1 MDPREQDYFQLQ
13 PSSSSIRDDQANFDE
28 VDEILKILLKEN
40 TARITPVNREQD
52 GSAESF
58 DYNPHEEP
66 FVKIIEEPA
75 SNLYRFRYRSEGE
88 TAGSIPG
95 EKQQNGRKSFP
106 KIMVCNHDGPAFLEV
121 CCLTEDLKVHPNKL
135 VRKLYIN

>member
-1 MDPREQDYFQLQ
+1 MDPREQDYFQLH
-13 PSSSSIRDDQANFDE
+13 PSSSALSDDQANSDE

-40 TARITPVNREQD
+40 TAPITPVNREQD

-106 KIMVCNHDGPAFLEV
+106 KIMVCNHDGPALLEV

-135 VRKLYIN
+135 VSNLCIN